1 MTFSIFSSN
10 IKCTTSSIDNVFS
23 SKITLDLPSECS
35 DCVSVSSENMS
46 FSQSAIVL
54 VEIAGAS
61 TLFIRSH
68 SINENRD
75 YVLALDHLFVRDAEY
90 MRRTITRRV

>member
-1 MTFSIFSSN
+1 
-10 IKCTTSSIDNVFS
+10 
-23 SKITLDLPSECS
+23 
-35 DCVSVSSENMS
+35 MS